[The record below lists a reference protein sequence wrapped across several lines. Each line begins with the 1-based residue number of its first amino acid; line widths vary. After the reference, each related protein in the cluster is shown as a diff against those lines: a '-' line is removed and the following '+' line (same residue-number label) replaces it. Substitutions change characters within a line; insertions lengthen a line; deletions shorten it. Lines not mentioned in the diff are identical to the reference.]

1 MHDHQLCHNINHK
14 HTCTLRIRYD
24 VSILSTYTSI
34 KYNHRREYAWA
45 GARRRKRRNSDFS
58 ENSENLRFPTVEPKA
73 ELILQQIND
82 KDHPDH
88 ETSSARWADCT
99 VEIETYDEQMP
110 HALGRQ
116 GTPI

>member
-1 MHDHQLCHNINHK
+1 MPAELAWGKSLGSSDG
-14 HTCTLRIRYD
+14 
-24 VSILSTYTSI
+24 
-34 KYNHRREYAWA
+34 REYAWA
-45 GARRRKRRNSDFS
+45 GARRRKRRKRTENVDS
-58 ENSENLRFPTVEPKA
+58 EISNELYFPTTEPRA

-88 ETSSARWADCT
+88 ETSSALWADCT